1 MMDWI
6 KQHAA
11 ASAAAAVGATA
22 AGSVLVYVYVL
33 PPQPA
38 DTPPKPEIQDELG
51 QYPARFRL
59 FYSGKIHTYGEW
71 SSARREIIKENIIGH
86 LSELCD
92 ITIKANGECKL
103 LPDYDKKE
111 LGSNHDPR
119 VIFRLH
125 ERDNRYAM
133 IETYYHGTVK
143 GVTWGQLES
152 VGKELPHSD
161 RRHKTRYGC
170 KQHGRSRDVDERVVV
185 HLEAA

>member
-38 DTPPKPEIQDELG
+38 DTPPKPAIQDEQG
-51 QYPARFRL
+51 QYPARFIL
-59 FYSGKIHTYGEW
+59 HYSGQINTHGEW
-71 SSARREIIKENIIGH
+71 SSARRSIIEEKIFGH
-86 LSELCD
+86 LGEICD
-92 ITIKANGECKL
+92 ITIKANGECRL
-103 LPDYDKKE
+103 IPFYDPKQ
-111 LGSNHDPR
+111 LGGVGGMDAR

-143 GVTWGQLES
+143 GVTWTQLS
-152 VGKELPHSD
+152 KGI
-161 RRHKTRYGC
+161 RIG
-170 KQHGRSRDVDERVVV
+170 
-185 HLEAA
+185 EAKIFATAMP

>member
-6 KQHAA
+6 KQHAS

-38 DTPPKPEIQDELG
+38 DAPPKPAIQDELE

-59 FYSGKIHTYGEW
+59 FYSGQINTHGQW
-71 SSARREIIKENIIGH
+71 SSAQATTIKEKIFGH
-86 LSELCD
+86 LSEICD
-92 ITIKANGECKL
+92 ITIKANGECRL
-103 LPDYDKKE
+103 IPAYDPKQ
-111 LGSNHDPR
+111 LGGVGGMDAR
-119 VIFRLH
+119 VVFRLH

-143 GVTWGQLES
+143 GVTWGQLHKGIQ
-152 VGKELPHSD
+152 VGEAKIF
-161 RRHKTRYGC
+161 
-170 KQHGRSRDVDERVVV
+170 GRSMMP
-185 HLEAA
+185 